1 VAWLLVA
8 TPCVRADE
16 VGAVVFSRDIRPILS
31 KHCFKCHGPDEEA
44 RKGGLR
50 LDVREGAL
58 KPADSG
64 AAAIV
69 PGKVDESELLARIVS
84 DDAAVVM
91 PPPETKSVLSPRE
104 KSLLSKW
111 IAGGADY
118 QPHWSFLPPKQAPL
132 PPVKNAAWPKNEIDR
147 FILARIEAE
156 GMAPSPEADRY
167 TLARRLYLD
176 LLGLIPTVEETDA
189 FVNDTAPDAYE
200 RLVDRLLKSPHY
212 GERWARKW
220 LDLARYA
227 DTNGYEKDRA
237 RTVWPYRDWVI
248 EALNADMPFDRFT
261 IEQLAGDMLPDAT
274 VASRVATGFHRNT
287 MLNEEGGIDPLEFRF
302 HAMVDR
308 VGTTA
313 TTWMGLTMACS
324 QCHNHKYDP
333 LSQREF
339 YGLFAFLN
347 NADEPEYELPVADS
361 ESPAARAERL
371 AKLAALE
378 QDLGNQFPV
387 PSDFTWETLVPR
399 SAKGSSNATLAVQ
412 ADGSVLVSGEN
423 PDTDTYTVEFD
434 AVPEQLSRLRLVALT
449 DASLGQQGPG
459 RTPHGNFVLTE
470 LRGQVQIPATE
481 PGSEGK
487 PTPFEFKSAV
497 ADFSQDQFP
506 AEHAIDGKPKT
517 GWAIHGPG
525 NFNVSRTLTLSVA
538 PIAGVEKLPAA
549 AKLRCSLTLAQNFGT
564 QHTLGR
570 FKLEA
575 GRPIPTDVPVER
587 RRKEA
592 LTRAFEAWLAGE
604 TANTSR
610 WTAARPASATSNLPL
625 LTIEEDDCVIATG
638 DQTKRDVYTLD
649 FAGDYAG
656 ATAVRIDAIP
666 DERLPRRGPG
676 NVYYEGPFGDFF
688 LSEVKA
694 SVGGQPVKI
703 REASDSFAS
712 GGNRAASAIDGN
724 PQTGWSINGGQ
735 GKPHAAVFVFDKPL
749 PAEAAAGFRIE
760 LVFER
765 YYACGLGKFR
775 VSVTRDEKPAKARVR
790 DAEVDTALTVSEG
803 DRTAAQNARL
813 WLEFLRNAPELAD
826 ARKPL
831 EALRVEPAR
840 GTATLV
846 MRERPANNP
855 RPTFVH
861 KRGEFLQ
868 PTDRVEAVI
877 PAALSEWPADRPK
890 NRLEFAKWLAS
901 ERNPLVGRVTMN
913 RQWGAIFGK
922 GLVRTSEDFGLQ
934 GELPSHPELLDWLA
948 VEFMK
953 RGWSMKAM
961 HRLIVTS
968 ATYRQSSRVTPEAL
982 AKDPLNRLLG
992 RAPRY
997 RIDGELVRDVVLRAS
1012 GLLSTKLGGPSV
1024 YPPQPPGV
1032 TSEGTYGALAW
1043 TVSTGEDRYRRG
1055 LYTFAKRT
1063 APFAM
1068 FGTFDAPSGEACVP
1082 RREVS
1087 NTPLQ
1092 ALTLL
1097 NDATSME
1104 AARALGN
1111 LANDLPTVVSPD
1123 RSGTPVAKTSGP
1135 DIRARIVLLFRRCL
1149 TRPPTP
1155 EELAELERYF
1165 AATRASLVAA
1175 STTAVSGTT
1184 EETVK
1189 PGEILGLKEGETQPN
1204 AADLATWT
1212 LVARAL
1218 LNLDETIT
1226 RE

>member
-1 VAWLLVA
+1 
-8 TPCVRADE
+8 
-16 VGAVVFSRDIRPILS
+16 
-31 KHCFKCHGPDEEA
+31 
-44 RKGGLR
+44 
-50 LDVREGAL
+50 
-58 KPADSG
+58 
-64 AAAIV
+64 
-69 PGKVDESELLARIVS
+69 
-84 DDAAVVM
+84 
-91 PPPETKSVLSPRE
+91 
-104 KSLLSKW
+104 
-111 IAGGADY
+111 
-118 QPHWSFLPPKQAPL
+118 
-132 PPVKNAAWPKNEIDR
+132 
-147 FILARIEAE
+147 
-156 GMAPSPEADRY
+156 
-167 TLARRLYLD
+167 
-176 LLGLIPTVEETDA
+176 
-189 FVNDTAPDAYE
+189 
-200 RLVDRLLKSPHY
+200 
-212 GERWARKW
+212 
-220 LDLARYA
+220 
-227 DTNGYEKDRA
+227 
-237 RTVWPYRDWVI
+237 
-248 EALNADMPFDRFT
+248 
-261 IEQLAGDMLPDAT
+261 
-274 VASRVATGFHRNT
+274 
-287 MLNEEGGIDPLEFRF
+287 
-302 HAMVDR
+302 
-308 VGTTA
+308 
-313 TTWMGLTMACS
+313 
-324 QCHNHKYDP
+324 
-333 LSQREF
+333 
-339 YGLFAFLN
+339 
-347 NADEPEYELPVADS
+347 
-361 ESPAARAERL
+361 
-371 AKLAALE
+371 
-378 QDLGNQFPV
+378 
-387 PSDFTWETLVPR
+387 
-399 SAKGSSNATLAVQ
+399 
-412 ADGSVLVSGEN
+412 
-423 PDTDTYTVEFD
+423 
-434 AVPEQLSRLRLVALT
+434 
-449 DASLGQQGPG
+449 
-459 RTPHGNFVLTE
+459 
-470 LRGQVQIPATE
+470 
-481 PGSEGK
+481 
-487 PTPFEFKSAV
+487 
-497 ADFSQDQFP
+497 
-506 AEHAIDGKPKT
+506 
-517 GWAIHGPG
+517 
-525 NFNVSRTLTLSVA
+525 
-538 PIAGVEKLPAA
+538 
-549 AKLRCSLTLAQNFGT
+549 
-564 QHTLGR
+564 
-570 FKLEA
+570 
-575 GRPIPTDVPVER
+575 
-587 RRKEA
+587 
-592 LTRAFEAWLAGE
+592 
-604 TANTSR
+604 
-610 WTAARPASATSNLPL
+610 
-625 LTIEEDDCVIATG
+625 
-638 DQTKRDVYTLD
+638 
-649 FAGDYAG
+649 
-656 ATAVRIDAIP
+656 
-666 DERLPRRGPG
+666 
-676 NVYYEGPFGDFF
+676 
-688 LSEVKA
+688 
-694 SVGGQPVKI
+694 
-703 REASDSFAS
+703 
-712 GGNRAASAIDGN
+712 
-724 PQTGWSINGGQ
+724 
-735 GKPHAAVFVFDKPL
+735 
-749 PAEAAAGFRIE
+749 
-760 LVFER
+760 
-765 YYACGLGKFR
+765 
-775 VSVTRDEKPAKARVR
+775 
-790 DAEVDTALTVSEG
+790 
-803 DRTAAQNARL
+803 
-813 WLEFLRNAPELAD
+813 
-826 ARKPL
+826 
-831 EALRVEPAR
+831 
-840 GTATLV
+840 
-846 MRERPANNP
+846 
-855 RPTFVH
+855 VH

>member
-1 VAWLLVA
+1 MRTLPPLAALLLA
-8 TPCVRADE
+8 LISLPLRADDTTTI
-16 VGAVVFSRDIRPILS
+16 VYSRDIRPILS
-31 KHCFKCHGPDEEA
+31 KHCSKCHGPDEET

-50 LDVREGAL
+50 LDIRESAI

-64 AAAIV
+64 ATAIV
-69 PGKVDESELLARIVS
+69 PGKPDDSELLARVTAEDPS
-84 DDAAVVM
+84 VVM
-91 PPPETKSVLSPRE
+91 PPPETKSVLTARE
-104 KSLLSKW
+104 KSLLKQW

-118 QPHWSFLPPKQAPL
+118 QPHWSFLPPRQAPL
-132 PPVKNAAWPKNEIDR
+132 PAVKQAAWPKNPIDR
-147 FILARIEAE
+147 FILARLERE
-156 GMAPSPEADRY
+156 GMSLSPEADRY
-167 TLARRLYLD
+167 TLVRRLYLD
-176 LLGLIPTVEETDA
+176 LLGLPPTIEEADA
-189 FVNDTAPDAYE
+189 FVNDTSPDAYE
-200 RLVDRLLKSPHY
+200 HLVDRLLKLPHY

-237 RTVWPYRDWVI
+237 RTIWPYRDWVI
-248 EALNADMPFDRFT
+248 NALNADMPFDRFT

-274 VASRVATGFHRNT
+274 VDSRVATGFHRNT

-313 TTWMGLTMACS
+313 TTWMGLTLACA
-324 QCHNHKYDP
+324 QCHTHKYDP
-333 LSQREF
+333 LAQREF
-339 YGLFAFLN
+339 YGVFAFLN
-347 NADEPEYELPVADS
+347 NADEPEYELPVTDP
-361 ESPAARAERL
+361 ETSPARAERL

-378 QDLGNQFPV
+378 QQLGDHFPI
-387 PSDFTWETLVPR
+387 PGDFVWETLTPR
-399 SAKGSSNATLAVQ
+399 SAKAQSNAALTIQ
-412 ADGSVLVSGEN
+412 PDGSILASGEN
-423 PDTDTYTVEFD
+423 PDTDTYTVVLD
-434 AVPEQLSRLRLVALT
+434 ATPDQLSRLRLVTLT
-449 DASLGQQGPG
+449 DPSLGQQGPG
-459 RTPHGNFVLTE
+459 RTPHGNFVLTD
-470 LRGQVQIPATE
+470 LRGDVNLPDAKSL
-481 PGSEGK
+481 PL
-487 PTPFEFKSAV
+487 EFKSV
-497 ADFSQDQFP
+497 TADFSQAQFP
-506 AEHAIDGKPKT
+506 ADYAIDGNPKT

-525 NFNVSRTLTLSVA
+525 NFNVSRTLTLVVA
-538 PIAGVEKLPAA
+538 PVPGTEKLPADT
-549 AKLRCSLTLAQNFGT
+549 KLRCAITLAQNFGT
-564 QHTLGR
+564 QHTIGR

-575 GRPIPTDVPVER
+575 GRPVPTDIPVEQ

-592 LTRAFEAWLAGE
+592 LTRAYQTWLANE
-604 TANTSR
+604 TANTSI
-610 WTAARPASATSNLPL
+610 WTVARPATATSNLPL

-638 DQTKRDVYTLD
+638 DQTKRDVYSLAFDGD
-649 FAGDYAG
+649 FAGV
-656 ATAVRIDAIP
+656 TALRIEALP
-666 DERLPRRGPG
+666 DERLPGRGPG
-676 NVYYEGPFGDFF
+676 NIYYEGPIGDFF
-688 LSEVKA
+688 LSEVNVA
-694 SVGGQPVKI
+694 AGGQPVKI
-703 REASDSFAS
+703 KEASDSFAA
-712 GGNRAASAIDGN
+712 GGARAMSALDGN

-735 GKPHAAVFVFDKPL
+735 GKPHSAVFVFDKPL
-749 PAEAAAGFRIE
+749 PPDATTGFKLDLI
-760 LVFER
+760 FER
-765 YYACGLGKFR
+765 YYACGFGKFR
-775 VSVTRDEKPAKARVR
+775 VSVTRDETPARARIR
-790 DAEVDTALTVSEG
+790 DAIVDAALVAPEG
-803 DRTAAQNARL
+803 DRTAEQNARL
-813 WLEFLRNAPELAD
+813 WLEFLRTAPELAD

-831 EALRVEPAR
+831 DALRTNPPR

-855 RPTFVH
+855 RPTFLH

-868 PTDRVEAVI
+868 PTDRVEPVI
-877 PAALSEWPADRPK
+877 PAALSKWPADRPK
-890 NRLEFAKWLAS
+890 TRLEFAKWLVS
-901 ERNPLVGRVTMN
+901 DQNPLVGRVTMN
-913 RQWGAIFGK
+913 RQWATIFGK
-922 GLVRTSEDFGLQ
+922 GLVRTTEDFGLQ

-948 VEFMK
+948 IEFVK

-968 ATYRQSSRVTPEAL
+968 ATYRQSSRVTEEAL

-992 RAPRY
+992 RSPRY
-997 RIDGELVRDVVLRAS
+997 RIDGELVRDVVLRTS

-1097 NDATSME
+1097 NDTTALE

-1111 LANDLPTVVSPD
+1111 ATAGLSLPEASTRD
-1123 RSGTPVAKTSGP
+1123 RLVHL
-1135 DIRARIVLLFRRCL
+1135 VRRCL

-1155 EELAELERYF
+1155 DELTALERYY
-1165 AATRASLVAA
+1165 TLTLASLTTPQPTA
-1175 STTAVSGTT
+1175 SGEVL
-1184 EETVK
+1184 K
-1189 PGEILGLKEGETQPN
+1189 PGEILGLKEGETLP
-1204 AADLATWT
+1204 DLADRAAWT
-1212 LVARAL
+1212 LVARGL